1 MVNELVL
8 NINRVSFS
16 YNSEVIFDNINLTV
30 HEREFVWIVGPN
42 GGGKTTLMKII
53 LGLLTPSGGSVEI
66 FGTSPLKA
74 RSRIGYMP
82 QHAYLDQRF
91 PITVL
96 EIILMGQLKK
106 GIKAGLFSSRDRRA
120 AFETLELIGMSD
132 LSGRPFGELSGG
144 QQRRLL
150 IGRALVAKPDMLLL
164 DEPMA
169 NLDRRIEKELYDLLR
184 RLNQNLTIIM
194 ISHDPAFV
202 SEFVEQVV
210 CVNRKV
216 VIHPTAIME
225 REFIGELYG
234 SGMRVVRH
242 DQHHHDDDK
251 TQGNR

>member
-1 MVNELVL
+1 M
-8 NINRVSFS
+8 INCNPIVEFEDVSFA
-16 YNSEVIFDNINLTV
+16 YDGMVVLEDVNL
-30 HEREFVWIVGPN
+30 HIHDKEFVWIVGPN

-169 NLDRRIEKELYDLLR
+169 NRDRR
-184 RLNQNLTIIM
+184 
-194 ISHDPAFV
+194 
-202 SEFVEQVV
+202 
-210 CVNRKV
+210 
-216 VIHPTAIME
+216 
-225 REFIGELYG
+225 
-234 SGMRVVRH
+234 
-242 DQHHHDDDK
+242 
-251 TQGNR
+251 